1 MARLANVT
9 HSDRVVR
16 RNLLEVR
23 GFSMFYHI
31 PLEQSCHLLNG
42 VKAKIM
48 TRLVQA
54 NQRKG
59 QYDQEKDHDI
69 LFLINSCGAWQFF
82 NHEQGDRGQR
92 CLSPNLLLRKA
103 ASVST
108 EALTAAVE
116 ISLVCIV
123 LLS

>member
-16 RNLLEVR
+16 RNLLE
-23 GFSMFYHI
+23 
-31 PLEQSCHLLNG
+31 
-42 VKAKIM
+42 AKIM

-82 NHEQGDRGQR
+82 NHEQGDRGQPLLVSKPLASQGSFGEHR
-92 CLSPNLLLRKA
+92 SADGCRRDFSCLHRFAFLTRKQPYNTSLLFVYRP
-103 ASVST
+103 
-108 EALTAAVE
+108 
-116 ISLVCIV
+116 
-123 LLS
+123 